1 MLPLQNEEKEFAVSG
16 PKSSRYTLTAAQRRA
31 LAEQLERE
39 RQLRIQAERDE
50 RQRNENFSL
59 YSDVDAL
66 VKQNNRLIDDANQVQ
81 RETEMKVV
89 SAGNAQS
96 TTKLLGE
103 RAKAICNQIRNAQ
116 GNELLEQK
124 QSLIE
129 IKSTLRT
136 LYSELNN
143 DISEVQSQHRKQ
155 LESVINDSADL
166 SFDAPSITKAEPHKS
181 TDNRQSEA
189 EARQKC
195 INALADVKDSALS
208 SKLKDEYNGI
218 STKLADIQTRDFF
231 ENYYSLTIVPFL
243 KECKEWKNLVERI
256 GEKFKAAESE
266 YRVLCEEQD
275 EQVQQFDFSE
285 DGLANL
291 EAEVNRLKTAKLDDE
306 EQAYISQTIDDVMVE
321 MGYKLIGNNE
331 VTKKSGKHFKKEL
344 YLFDEG
350 TAVNVT
356 TSSTGQITMELGLL
370 DTQDRIPDVE
380 ETDTLCRQMRTFC
393 GSYADIEK
401 KLAERG
407 IVAKHLSLLPPEAQF
422 AQVINVEDYNMSD
435 DETYVKE
442 KKKATASEQK
452 AMHY

>member
-1 MLPLQNEEKEFAVSG
+1 MSG

-143 DISEVQSQHRKQ
+143 
-155 LESVINDSADL
+155 
-166 SFDAPSITKAEPHKS
+166 
-181 TDNRQSEA
+181 
-189 EARQKC
+189 C
-195 INALADVKDSALS
+195 
-208 SKLKDEYNGI
+208 
-218 STKLADIQTRDFF
+218 
-231 ENYYSLTIVPFL
+231 
-243 KECKEWKNLVERI
+243 
-256 GEKFKAAESE
+256 
-266 YRVLCEEQD
+266 
-275 EQVQQFDFSE
+275 
-285 DGLANL
+285 
-291 EAEVNRLKTAKLDDE
+291 
-306 EQAYISQTIDDVMVE
+306 
-321 MGYKLIGNNE
+321 
-331 VTKKSGKHFKKEL
+331 
-344 YLFDEG
+344 
-350 TAVNVT
+350 
-356 TSSTGQITMELGLL
+356 
-370 DTQDRIPDVE
+370 
-380 ETDTLCRQMRTFC
+380 
-393 GSYADIEK
+393 
-401 KLAERG
+401 
-407 IVAKHLSLLPPEAQF
+407 
-422 AQVINVEDYNMSD
+422 
-435 DETYVKE
+435 
-442 KKKATASEQK
+442 
-452 AMHY
+452 

>member
-1 MLPLQNEEKEFAVSG
+1 MSG

-89 SAGNAQS
+89 SAGNVQS

-103 RAKAICNQIRNAQ
+103 RAKAICNQIRNVQ

-155 LESVINDSADL
+155 LESVINNSADL
-166 SFDAPSITKAEPHKS
+166 SFYAPSITKAEPHKS

-189 EARQKC
+189 KARQKC
-195 INALADVKDSALS
+195 INALAEVEDSGLPA
-208 SKLKDEYNGI
+208 KLKDEYNGI
-218 STKLADIQTRDFF
+218 STKLADIQTCDFF

-243 KECKEWKNLVERI
+243 KECKEWGKLAERI

-275 EQVQQFDFSE
+275 EQVRQFDFSE
-285 DGLANL
+285 EGLANL
-291 EAEVNRLKTAKLDDE
+291 KAEVNRLKTAKLDDE

-344 YLFDEG
+344 YLFEEG
-350 TAVNVT
+350 TAVNVM

-393 GSYADIEK
+393 GSYAELEK

-407 IVAKHLSLLPPEAQF
+407 IVSKHISLLPPEAQF

>member
-1 MLPLQNEEKEFAVSG
+1 MSG

-89 SAGNAQS
+89 SAGNVQS

-103 RAKAICNQIRNAQ
+103 RAKAICNQIRNVQ

-155 LESVINDSADL
+155 LESVINNSADL
-166 SFDAPSITKAEPHKS
+166 SFDAPSITKAEPHKY

-189 EARQKC
+189 KARQKC
-195 INALADVKDSALS
+195 INALA
-208 SKLKDEYNGI
+208 
-218 STKLADIQTRDFF
+218 
-231 ENYYSLTIVPFL
+231 
-243 KECKEWKNLVERI
+243 
-256 GEKFKAAESE
+256 
-266 YRVLCEEQD
+266 
-275 EQVQQFDFSE
+275 
-285 DGLANL
+285 
-291 EAEVNRLKTAKLDDE
+291 EV
-306 EQAYISQTIDDVMVE
+306 
-321 MGYKLIGNNE
+321 
-331 VTKKSGKHFKKEL
+331 
-344 YLFDEG
+344 
-350 TAVNVT
+350 
-356 TSSTGQITMELGLL
+356 
-370 DTQDRIPDVE
+370 
-380 ETDTLCRQMRTFC
+380 
-393 GSYADIEK
+393 
-401 KLAERG
+401 
-407 IVAKHLSLLPPEAQF
+407 
-422 AQVINVEDYNMSD
+422 
-435 DETYVKE
+435 
-442 KKKATASEQK
+442 
-452 AMHY
+452 

>member
-1 MLPLQNEEKEFAVSG
+1 MSG

-89 SAGNAQS
+89 SAGNVQS

-103 RAKAICNQIRNAQ
+103 RAKAICNQIRDSQ

-124 QSLIE
+124 QNLIE

-155 LESVINDSADL
+155 LESVINDSANL
-166 SFDAPSITKAEPHKS
+166 SFDAPSITKAESHKS

-195 INALADVKDSALS
+195 IDALAEVEDSALS
-208 SKLKDEYNGI
+208 SKLKDEYNSI

-243 KECKEWKNLVERI
+243 KECKEWGKLAERI

-275 EQVQQFDFSE
+275 EQVRQFDFSE
-285 DGLANL
+285 EGLANL
-291 EAEVNRLKTAKLDDE
+291 NAEVNRLKTAKLDDE

-321 MGYKLIGNNE
+321 ME
-331 VTKKSGKHFKKEL
+331 
-344 YLFDEG
+344 
-350 TAVNVT
+350 
-356 TSSTGQITMELGLL
+356 
-370 DTQDRIPDVE
+370 
-380 ETDTLCRQMRTFC
+380 
-393 GSYADIEK
+393 
-401 KLAERG
+401 
-407 IVAKHLSLLPPEAQF
+407 
-422 AQVINVEDYNMSD
+422 
-435 DETYVKE
+435 
-442 KKKATASEQK
+442 
-452 AMHY
+452 